1 MNNKAINEPTVEDV
15 MTHWSKCGS
24 IKDTAQHF
32 DKTYKS
38 VEIMVAR
45 YKHNYER
52 SFNFPHIIHAKRF
65 GA

>member
-1 MNNKAINEPTVEDV
+1 MNNKAMNEPTVEDV

-32 DKTYKS
+32 GKTYKS
-38 VEIMVAR
+38 VEIMVSR

-52 SFNFPHIIHAKRF
+52 SFNFPEIIHAKRF